1 MNHFLSAA
9 GPYLG
14 TLLATVLTLAVFSR
28 VWQSNGAFRL
38 AERLVLGLVAG
49 YIAAVALRS
58 VLAPGLLRPL
68 VADPSGN
75 PWLWFVLLLVVLLGL
90 RFSRRP
96 TLVAV
101 GLIPAALLAVAI
113 AALAVAGAVRGTLIP
128 QVLAVGQFRYL
139 PAPAVAANAL
149 ATVLAVLITISVL
162 LYFQQRR
169 QPPTGPED
177 DPGHLWARSLV
188 GLSKLGYVAVMLAF
202 GALLAS
208 TAGARLTLL
217 IDRVQYL
224 WRIWMQLL
232 G

>member
-1 MNHFLSAA
+1 MNNFLSAI
-9 GPYLG
+9 GPYVG
-14 TLLATVLTLAVFSR
+14 TLFATLLTLAVFSR

-38 AERLVLGLVAG
+38 AERLVLGLAAG

-68 VADPSGN
+68 LNDPTGN
-75 PWLWFVLLLVVLLGL
+75 LWLWVVLLSVVLLAL
-90 RFSRRP
+90 RFSHRP
-96 TLVAV
+96 RLAAV
-101 GLIPAALLAVAI
+101 GLIPAALLAGSI

-169 QPPTGPED
+169 QQPTGPEGST
-177 DPGHLWARSLV
+177 GHLWARSLV
-188 GLSKLGYVAVMLAF
+188 GLGKLGYLAVMLAF

-224 WRIWMQLL
+224 WRIWMQVL

>member
-96 TLVAV
+96 TLAAV
-101 GLIPAALLAVAI
+101 GLIPAALLAGAI
-113 AALAVAGAVRGTLIP
+113 AALAVAGAVRGTLVP
-128 QVLAVGQFRYL
+128 QILAVGQFRYL

-169 QPPTGPED
+169 QPPTSPDGD
-177 DPGHLWARSLV
+177 SGHLWARSLV
-188 GLSKLGYVAVMLAF
+188 GLGKLGYLAVMLAF